1 MNKFRGSAW
10 RSAVLCAAC
19 VMAASARAMVTFDF
33 TEFITGQPPG
43 GSAPWAT
50 LTIENAGAD
59 TVDMT
64 LTHHSSSASGQF
76 IALLLLN
83 MDPYPT
89 SPTVIESS
97 PKIVDWDFGL
107 DAFPNA
113 GGNFDM
119 KMVFETSNA
128 GGGVNRLKPGESAS
142 WQVTGG
148 GLTESSYEAF
158 STGDLNVLAM
168 IHLQGIA
175 GGGSA
180 KLAPVPEP
188 ATLLVFGAGS
198 ALLLIRRR
206 RRA

>member
-1 MNKFRGSAW
+1 
-10 RSAVLCAAC
+10 
-19 VMAASARAMVTFDF
+19 MVTFDF
-33 TEFITGQPPG
+33 TELVTGQPPG

-50 LTIENAGAD
+50 LTIENAGTD

-64 LTHHSSSASGQF
+64 LAHNATSASGQF
-76 IALLLLN
+76 ISLLLLN
-83 MDPYPT
+83 MDPYPVD
-89 SPTVIESS
+89 PALIESS
-97 PKIVDWDFGL
+97 PKIVDWDFGP

-113 GGNFDM
+113 GGRFDM
-119 KMVFETSNA
+119 QVKFATSNA
-128 GGGVNRLKPGESAS
+128 GGGVNRLKPGESVS

-148 GLTESSYEAF
+148 GLIETDFQSL
-158 STGDLNVLAM
+158 STGGLNVFTM

-188 ATLLVFGAGS
+188 ASLLVLVAGS

-206 RRA
+206 RSA